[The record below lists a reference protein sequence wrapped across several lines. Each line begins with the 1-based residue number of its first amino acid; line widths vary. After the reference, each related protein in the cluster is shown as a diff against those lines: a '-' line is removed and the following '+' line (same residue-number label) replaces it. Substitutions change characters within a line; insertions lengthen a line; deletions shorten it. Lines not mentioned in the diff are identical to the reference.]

1 MLLFSQVEENPK
13 GKATRRR
20 KPKPIS
26 QRHRKGPKGEN
37 IRQKRSVTFLSQ
49 TEGPQ
54 AALKKMAESR
64 FSMVLH
70 RVLVRNGPE
79 PGMHLPKEQ
88 ARAFGLH
95 ARNQHA
101 ADWRMLFQ
109 GREQNSS
116 GDLVCVGKYDGTAC
130 PAACN
135 LPRCDPMKLRR
146 LQLDH
151 EHELALTVEKWKT
164 ARKAVV
170 SPTTWDA
177 GIDGDALCRLLFGVF
192 PAGDEEAW
200 VRLRCRSCHRG
211 MPHERSAPQIAL

>member
-88 ARAFGLH
+88 ARAVGLH
-95 ARNQHA
+95 GRVAGFTYVEGA
-101 ADWRMLFQ
+101 VLTRM
-109 GREQNSS
+109 R
-116 GDLVCVGKYDGTAC
+116 DLCAGAC
-130 PAACN
+130 PEVAY
-135 LPRCDPMKLRR
+135 
-146 LQLDH
+146 
-151 EHELALTVEKWKT
+151 
-164 ARKAVV
+164 
-170 SPTTWDA
+170 
-177 GIDGDALCRLLFGVF
+177 
-192 PAGDEEAW
+192 
-200 VRLRCRSCHRG
+200 
-211 MPHERSAPQIAL
+211 IALAFWIGWNQR